1 MEIIWHILLTVCTGS
16 VCVDQDIQWFKTKTE
31 CDTMI
36 VEYSNIPT
44 DGNWDSITYV
54 CKPINSVSL

>member
-1 MEIIWHILLTVCTGS
+1 MEIIWHILLTVCTAS
-16 VCVDQDIQWFKTKTE
+16 MCIDQEVQRFETKKE
-31 CDTMI
+31 CDTML